1 MELPSRRRILAI
13 LGCYDRPGGFVAGV
27 AGCPTGGVGTTQSMT
42 DTLRHT
48 TADAVHGEMDAYRG
62 DAKDLPLQS
71 FAGLMGAYAAFVAA
85 GALAVRRRG
94 RALPERPAWADVA
107 LVAVA
112 THRLSRLIAKSP
124 VTSPLRAPFTTFE
137 GTCGPAE
144 LKEEVRGTGARKAV
158 GELVTCPFCISQW
171 LATGFTF
178 GLVLAPRATRMA
190 AAVLT
195 SVTAADFLQFA
206 RCAAEQRT

>member
-1 MELPSRRRILAI
+1 
-13 LGCYDRPGGFVAGV
+13 
-27 AGCPTGGVGTTQSMT
+27 MT
-42 DTLRHT
+42 DTIRDT
-48 TADAVHGEMDAYRG
+48 THLVAEEAGDTIREEVAAYQGDGE
-62 DAKDLPLQS
+62 LPVQA
-71 FAGLMGAYAAFVAA
+71 FAGLMGVYAAFVAA
-85 GALAVRRRG
+85 GAVAVRRRG
-94 RALPERPAWADVA
+94 LPERPAWSDVA

-112 THRLSRLIAKSP
+112 THRLSRLITKAP
-124 VTSPLRAPFTTFE
+124 VTSPLRAPFTRYE
-137 GTCGPAE
+137 GVSGSAE

-158 GELVTCPFCISQW
+158 GELLTCPFCISQW

-178 GLVLAPRATRMA
+178 GLVLAPRGTRMA